1 MIGLNVKSAVLSLA
15 LLAPSLA
22 SATTVTLVY
31 EGGTS
36 NGTAQITSSP
46 APDTAYG
53 TVGAY
58 GFNMD
63 DTTGTLGDE
72 DGDFV
77 AWCLDATNWLQGS
90 SSYEITDDPF
100 ASSYGLTDAD
110 MARVQS
116 VFDANYAS
124 VDLSN
129 AAEAAAFQ
137 MALWEAL
144 YDDDWSVMTGDFTVT
159 SATSGA
165 VAQAEAYLLAAST
178 YAGGQQYSMTFLES
192 LSGGQNLVTV
202 APIPLP
208 AAGLLLLG
216 ALGGL
221 GALRRRRK
229 A

>member
-1 MIGLNVKSAVLSLA
+1 MTGLTVKSLFVAA
-15 LLAPSLA
+15 AILAPSLA
-22 SATTVTLVY
+22 SATTVNLVY
-31 EGGTS
+31 EGGTAS
-36 NGTAQITSSP
+36 GTAQITKSP
-46 APDTAYG
+46 APGTKTV
-53 TVGAY
+53 TVGAW

-72 DGDFV
+72 NGDFV
-77 AWCLDATNWLQGS
+77 AWCLDATHWLQGS
-90 SSYEITDDPF
+90 SSYLITDDPF

-110 MARVQS
+110 IARVQS
-116 VFDANYAS
+116 VFDANYGS

-129 AAEAAAFQ
+129 SAEAAAFQ

-144 YDDDWSVMTGDFTVT
+144 YDDDWSILTGDFTVT
-159 SATSGA
+159 STTAGA
-165 VAQAEAYLLAAST
+165 MDQAEAYLFAAST
-178 YAGGQQYSMTFLES
+178 YSGGQQYSMTFLES

-221 GALRRRRK
+221 GALRRRRT